1 MGEGVGEAGC
11 DPKARSGCDPKCTR
25 GAIPNALGAIPG
37 RILAPSRSDEKRRCY
52 PSCCNGSKIDAHD
65 DKLHLVNGAAGM
77 RFM

>member
-11 DPKARSGCDPKCTR
+11 DPKARSGCDPKRTR
-25 GAIPNALGAIPG
+25 GAIPNALGAIPR
-37 RILAPSRSDEKRRCY
+37 RIPAPLRSDEKRRCHL
-52 PSCCNGSKIDAHD
+52 SCCNGCEIDAHD